1 MHYQRE
7 NIADF
12 IRSIAGYRGDGC
24 CGRRCLC
31 SERYACARK
40 GNPVTNMSL
49 IVRLRPQGQP
59 YCGARTSVKG
69 SAIQRI
75 AACIK
80 RERERRYSLSIRKA
94 QSTATSAAPIIFAR
108 CPPSARYAP
117 IRKATLPQKP
127 TGAASTSIANPTG
140 STGHLPCCPVV
151 DTRMVRCTSAA
162 PAALLSDATPWITKA
177 FFAT

>member
-108 CPPSARYAP
+108 LA
-117 IRKATLPQKP
+117 Q
-127 TGAASTSIANPTG
+127 
-140 STGHLPCCPVV
+140 
-151 DTRMVRCTSAA
+151 DTRLSGRQRYPRNLRAQRQHPSPIPLAA
-162 PAALLSDATPWITKA
+162 RAICLVAQ
-177 FFAT
+177 